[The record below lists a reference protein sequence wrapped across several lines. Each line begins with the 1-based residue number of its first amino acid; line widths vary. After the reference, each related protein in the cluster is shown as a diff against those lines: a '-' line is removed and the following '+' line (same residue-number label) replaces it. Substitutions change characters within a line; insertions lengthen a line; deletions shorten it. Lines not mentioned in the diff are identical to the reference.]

1 MKLKSELT
9 FKDRLSSG
17 GQYVPCENPD
27 CPNAYHYME
36 DLSFNVLQQDRP
48 DDLIIDLSFCS
59 LDCLMA
65 VKDKFVEL
73 SADVNGLNCL
83 N

>member
-9 FKDRLSSG
+9 SKDQLKEG
-17 GQYVPCENPD
+17 GYYVPCENPD
-27 CPNAYHYME
+27 CQNAYHYMQ
-36 DLSFNVLQQDRP
+36 DLSFNALQQDRP
-48 DDLIIDLSFCS
+48 DGVIIDLSFCS
-59 LDCLMA
+59 LDCLLA